1 MTVDEAERSIEPA
14 AWMGADQRNAPDGV
28 SVFSIAVSLKRIADA
43 LERTPS
49 AALMGFA
56 RAQTP
61 EQLAAVIAAFRKDEQ
76 S

>member
-1 MTVDEAERSIEPA
+1 MENDAYYEFNTTERTAPERIA
-14 AWMGADQRNAPDGV
+14 AV
-28 SVFSIAVSLKRIADA
+28 SIAVSLKRIADA

-61 EQLAAVIAAFRKDEQ
+61 EQLAAVIAAFRKDDQ